1 MGCYLIGFRV
11 IVVTIYLMGELT
23 FLASSLYNP
32 VEHILIE
39 VSPFFKSK
47 FFSEYSR
54 GNITRN

>member
-23 FLASSLYNP
+23 FLAVIVVYP
-32 VEHILIE
+32 VEQLLIE

-47 FFSEYSR
+47 FLS
-54 GNITRN
+54 